1 MALYPAPGNQ
11 QQSGPNI
18 LGGQYYI
25 PQQQPVINPE
35 TIKKLQEF
43 MAQADSKSKEN
54 AFLKTVQ
61 DAIDKRRIFRK
72 RIAAVTGGVIGF
84 LTAPL
89 MAIGVVRLWKAF
101 GIPEYPAGIGSLV
114 ICVGLMFASVAAIV
128 QASDK
133 GFYEKW

>member
-1 MALYPAPGNQ
+1 MAYGTGYTGQ
-11 QQSGPNI
+11 QTQT
-18 LGGQYYI
+18 
-25 PQQQPVINPE
+25 
-35 TIKKLQEF
+35 TIDANSLKVMQEF
-43 MAQADSKSKEN
+43 LEQREKEAKGN

-89 MAIGVVRLWKAF
+89 MAIGVFRLWKAF
-101 GIPEYPAGIGSLV
+101 GIPEDPAGFGSLV
-114 ICVGLMFASVAAIV
+114 ICVGLMFASGLAIA
-128 QASDK
+128 QASCK